1 MTEMVFPLLEEVF
14 GARLAFLER
23 SGQVLVGPPDW
34 INWPT
39 VRASE
44 LGSDE
49 WKTGPPPLIGPPD
62 HIKAKKS
69 LKTRR

>member
-1 MTEMVFPLLEEVF
+1 MTEMVGPFLRAVF
-14 GARLAFLER
+14 DTTTVFLEVNGR
-23 SGQVLVGPPDW
+23 VLVGPPDW

-44 LGSDE
+44 LGSDA

-62 HIKAKKS
+62 HIKSKKS
-69 LKTRR
+69 LKTRG